1 CSYMFT
7 SDTRKL
13 FTSLQQKYGDICE
26 IYLNGIRRIVISRP
40 EYLEK
45 MLTPSSK
52 DTTFMIRV
60 PYTEAIEEFGMARRG
75 ITANHDVKLWR
86 FNRHFFN
93 QAVLAPSF
101 NYEVV
106 EWANKLFPELE
117 SYWKSLVNS
126 DSYDDNLQN
135 NWTLEIDLAT
145 WIRRFTNDMIVV
157 LLTGERSYSMASYY
171 NSQSPVKA
179 SNFAV
184 QNNPKINPQTDILYI
199 EDKMS
204 HTGFAQLK
212 NARHNRQIDEKKVT
226 DFIIS
231 KGKTNNTLSNYI
243 QLDDVICLNCY
254 NGIVAYSVIGFQ
266 QHALEESQHSKTKIY
281 IEHIAEISNKLLEN
295 RDYLFEILNSII
307 KKRRKEIEETPV
319 GTKLRHDMLTSLITA
334 NTERDINNIQS
345 VKGDMLRPLPDVQI
359 RGNLFDAF
367 LGGTDTVS
375 TSFSIIS
382 YYLCHYP
389 QVKQKMVA
397 EIDSIFPP
405 NAPFDM
411 KYNDLLKL
419 EYCEAVMNEVSR
431 IRPTANEFPRYV
443 ENPCEVAGY
452 QWDAGVMFHINING
466 VHSHKDHWPNPE
478 IFDPERF
485 YKKDPNARHKFSL
498 ITFGGGL
505 RNCPGR
511 KLATIELLSLIVLIF
526 RKFDIEL
533 VDMNAPLM
541 TKSSLVNSC
550 ENLKVKIRPRN

>member
-1 CSYMFT
+1 MAVLTVIEKILLVLSFTDYLILIVLALSAYVFRFYYKYITRPNKLPGPLPLPFIECSYVFT

-26 IYLNGIRRIVISRP
+26 IYLYGIRRIVISRP

-52 DTTFMIRV
+52 DTTFMIRL

-117 SYWKSLVNS
+117 GYWKSLVNS

-171 NSQSPVKA
+171 NSQSPVKVLR
-179 SNFAV
+179 SNPLIQDSERFIKGAGDHLMGL
-184 QNNPKINPQTDILYI
+184 TLFMYLG
-199 EDKMS
+199 S
-204 HTGFAQLK
+204 FF
-212 NARHNRQIDEKKVT
+212 RHHVPFYKYRVK
-226 DFIIS
+226 
-231 KGKTNNTLSNYI
+231 
-243 QLDDVICLNCY
+243 
-254 NGIVAYSVIGFQ
+254 
-266 QHALEESQHSKTKIY
+266 
-281 IEHIAEISNKLLEN
+281 KLLEN

-319 GTKLRHDMLTSLITA
+319 DAKLRHDMLTSLITA

-345 VKGDMLRPLPDVQI
+345 VKGDMLRPLTDVEI

-452 QWDAGVMFHINING
+452 QWDAGVMFHVNING
-466 VHSHKDHWPNPE
+466 IHSHKDHWPNPE

-498 ITFGGGL
+498 VTFGGGL

-533 VDMNAPLM
+533 VDINAPLM
-541 TKSSLVNSC
+541 TKSSIVNSC
-550 ENLKVKIRPRN
+550 EKLKVKIRPRN